1 MLQTTTHFYDE
12 NADDLFPRYRA
23 LESKDVLKDVL
34 SHVPTKPSLVADIG
48 SGSGRDS
55 KWLAELGHT
64 VISVE
69 PSLGLRSK
77 ALEGGMPPNVVYVDS
92 HLPRLPGLD
101 VFVERYDLI
110 LCSAVW
116 MHLDA
121 HDRQISLAR
130 IYSLLKDNSQA
141 RAIITFKVAP
151 EEPGR
156 GMYVL
161 DADVIAKEFESFPFK
176 HVSTTLNQ
184 DLMNRADTR
193 WYTTVLYKD
202 SIPA

>member
-1 MLQTTTHFYDE
+1 MIETTTRFYDD

-23 LESKDVLKDVL
+23 LQSQDVLKDVL
-34 SHVPTKPSLVADIG
+34 DHVPSNPSFVADIG

-69 PSLGLRSK
+69 PSIGLRTK
-77 ALEGGMPPNVVYVDS
+77 ALENGMPSNVVYVDS
-92 HLPRLPGLD
+92 CLPQLHGLD
-101 VFVERYDLI
+101 VFVERFDLV

-116 MHLDA
+116 MHLDTRE
-121 HDRQISLAR
+121 RQIALR
-130 IYSLLKDNSQA
+130 KIFNLLKDNSNA

-156 GMYVL
+156 GMHVL
-161 DADVIAKEFESFPFK
+161 NADVITQEFESFPFK
-176 HVSTTLNQ
+176 YVSTTLNQ

-202 SIPA
+202 SDPA